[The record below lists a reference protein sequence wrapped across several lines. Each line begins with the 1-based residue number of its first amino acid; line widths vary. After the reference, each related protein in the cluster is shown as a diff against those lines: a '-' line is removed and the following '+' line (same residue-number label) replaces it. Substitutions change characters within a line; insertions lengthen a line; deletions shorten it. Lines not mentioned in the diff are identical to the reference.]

1 MQTIKN
7 FIGEGPSKDTST
19 VLMQQNCP
27 RNNSTT
33 TPFSTSDKNFQEK
46 LEIIRKLSTSEVY
59 GLLLDMHQQFES
71 EKLAI

>member
-1 MQTIKN
+1 LQTIKN

-33 TPFSTSDKNFQEK
+33 TPFSTNDKNFQEK
-46 LEIIRKLSTSEVY
+46 LEIIRRLSTSEVY
-59 GLLLDMHQQFES
+59 SMLLDMHQQFES